1 MILKKYDKHS
11 LKVIS
16 LGLFLINLILLSI
29 FFGLLIENKIINK
42 NTFNFSSEYIDS
54 FYFNNNNSNSLQNN
68 NNSNNLLDVIL
79 YIDFECP
86 FVMKFNK
93 KNYEKLT
100 KEYVKTNKINL
111 IYKHFPYTIHK
122 KSLLKSQ
129 AFECAKEQNLEME
142 IYDFLYK
149 IEEIEE
155 LKNIFEDK
163 KNYSN
168 NISFTNF
175 KDCIETQKYKNFI
188 LYEKQNAIKQGIS
201 KTPTILINN
210 EIILEGI
217 KPYFIIEK
225 NINSQLKQ

>member
-16 LGLFLINLILLSI
+16 LGLFLINLILISI
-29 FFGLLIENKIINK
+29 LIGLLIENKIIDK
-42 NTFNFSSEYIDS
+42 NAFDFSNEYIES
-54 FYFNNNNSNSLQNN
+54 FYLNNNNSNSFQNN
-68 NNSNNLLDVIL
+68 NNANNLLNVIL

-93 KNYEKLT
+93 KIYEKLT
-100 KEYVKTNKINL
+100 KEYVETNKINL
-111 IYKHFPYTIHK
+111 IYKHFPNTIHK
-122 KSLLKSQ
+122 KSLLKAQ
-129 AFECAKEQNLEME
+129 AFECAKEQNFE
-142 IYDFLYK
+142 IQIYNFLYK

-155 LKNIFEDK
+155 LKHIFENNKD
-163 KNYSN
+163 YSN

-175 KDCIETQKYKNFI
+175 KNCIETQKYKNLI

-210 EIILEGI
+210 EIILEGV

-225 NINSQLKQ
+225 NINSQLK